1 MALTSAFKLGGLY
14 GFDTKFMV
22 KDEDLCV
29 VSPLDEY
36 SNRREKWRRVNNEIQ
51 LLLSYIQPHNQA
63 VPSAISGWIK
73 NALKSSG
80 INVSLFTGHSTR
92 SAITSKAS
100 ASDLSVIQI
109 LECGT

>member
-14 GFDTKFMV
+14 GLDTKFMV

-36 SNRREKWRRVNNEIQ
+36 SKRREKWRRVNNEIQ
-51 LLLSYIQPHNQA
+51 ILLSYIQPYNQA

-73 NALKSSG
+73 NVLKSSG
-80 INVSLFTGHSTR
+80 VNVFLFTGHSTR
-92 SAITSKAS
+92 SVISSKAS
-100 ASDLSVIQI
+100 ASYLSVIQN